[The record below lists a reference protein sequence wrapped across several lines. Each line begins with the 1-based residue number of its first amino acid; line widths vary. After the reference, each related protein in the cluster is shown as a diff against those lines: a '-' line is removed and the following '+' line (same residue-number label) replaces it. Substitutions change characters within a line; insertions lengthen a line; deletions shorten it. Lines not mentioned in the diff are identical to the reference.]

1 MSWETIRTICWG
13 SAAAISLG
21 MFIAAELELRRVRR
35 KLAKSESDLGISRQD
50 QAAVRQHCND
60 MKDAALL
67 HGDKVREGI
76 SKEIGHAID
85 TLDACKALTDRE
97 RDILMAVSYHYSPVE
112 PELKLLSGRILEQLT
127 IQELVGR

>member
-1 MSWETIRTICWG
+1 MDWETIRTICWG

-67 HGDKVREGI
+67 HGDKVREGL
-76 SKEIGHAID
+76 SKEISRRQ
-85 TLDACKALTDRE
+85 LQRRDAGKSVR
-97 RDILMAVSYHYSPVE
+97 RVH
-112 PELKLLSGRILEQLT
+112 
-127 IQELVGR
+127 QE